1 MKIKLQLAVFLLLAP
16 LVKGI
21 ETADVDTNGKM
32 LVVGCD
38 RKINKRIGCPR
49 LIRHDEKNFHY
60 STKTCGV
67 LPENITTCDPLPC
80 PKKYQDRHIQAN
92 FEDVNIPNNTYAHVI
107 WEHLDSMPK
116 DSSKIE
122 DFGEHFKNLLEKSYQ
137 VLINGGKLSA
147 ETSDIYGLLPNNDGD
162 LATFMKIPSLVK
174 FTNSTEK
181 QSVINYLEGK
191 TKDEAFQGQHR
202 AIEKSLTEAI
212 KIFHGAAPHTY
223 SCEDVPKILSEK
235 IIRIWNLYTDL
246 HDMMTDTKR
255 NNFWLRKDMHPNLS
269 YWMPYIYMFNRSYCQ
284 NSQWSSRK
292 LALES
297 CGFKDVAMD
306 LVEKNDFN
314 GRKWSH
320 IITATKPQI

>member
-1 MKIKLQLAVFLLLAP
+1 MP

-38 RKINKRIGCPR
+38 RKINKKSDYPR

-80 PKKYQDRHIQAN
+80 PKKYQDRHIQAK
-92 FEDVNIPNNTYAHVI
+92 FEDANIPNNTYAHVI
-107 WEHLDSMPK
+107 WEHLDSVPK

-122 DFGEHFKNLLEKSYQ
+122 DFGEYFKNSGEYFKNLLEKSYQ

-147 ETSDIYGLLPNNDGD
+147 ETSEAYGLLPNNDGD
-162 LATFMKIPSLVK
+162 LVTVMKIPSLVK

-191 TKDEAFQGQHR
+191 AKDEAFQGQHR

-212 KIFHGAAPHTY
+212 KIFHAEAPHTY

-235 IIRIWNLYTDL
+235 IILLWGKSKK
-246 HDMMTDTKR
+246 MTDMLVMAGCR
-255 NNFWLRKDMHPNLS
+255 NFWLRKDMHPNLS